1 MQAFQT
7 AFFPYA
13 RHVKIVHLQIF
24 AGRLNR
30 QRFQTACIPNPS
42 GENSMDDLIKEAA
55 LRFHEYPNPGK
66 IQVAPTKPLGTQY
79 DLSLAYSPGVAAPC
93 MEIHAD
99 PLNAY
104 KYTAKGNLV
113 AVISNGTAVL
123 GLGNIGALA
132 GKPVMEGKGVLF
144 KKFANIDVF
153 DIEVNETDPDKLVEI
168 IASLEPTFGGI
179 NLEDIKAP
187 ECFYIEKKLRERCNI
202 PVFHDDQH
210 GTAIITA
217 AAVLNALRVVGKDI
231 GQVKLVCSGAGA
243 AAIACLDLLVALG
256 MKRENITVCDSKGV
270 IYQTREDRGR
280 MDESKV
286 RYAIADNDQRVL
298 ADAVNGKDIF
308 LGLSGPNVLSPEMLK
323 TMAASPIVLALA
335 NPQPEIWPPEA
346 KEARP
351 DVIIGTGRSDF
362 PNQVN
367 NVLCFPF
374 IFRGALDVGATTINE
389 EMKLACVRA
398 IADLAMAES
407 SAEVAGAYGDAELT
421 FGPEYLIP
429 KPFDPRLIARIAPAV
444 AKAAMD
450 SGVATRPIADLE
462 AYAEKLTEFVYKTS
476 LFMRPVF
483 NQARKDIKRIVLT
496 EGEDERVLH
505 AAQQV
510 VSQKLAFPILVGDA
524 KLIEERLHSQGLT
537 IQPGK
542 DFELVDIKNS
552 PYYEASWK
560 EYYNLRKR
568 KGVTEEMARRR
579 LKANSTLVGALLV
592 RLGHADGLVCGTMGR
607 FHDHFA
613 VMEEVIGY
621 NNPEKE
627 AFAMNALI
635 SNKGNFFIADTYIN
649 ENPTA
654 EQLAKGTLM
663 CAAEM
668 KRFGLKPKVA
678 LVSNTNYGSNRN
690 PDANKMQ
697 QALELIR
704 ELDPALEIDGEMQAD
719 VALDEEMRKS
729 IFPETTLSGAANL
742 LVMPNVEAA
751 NISYNLLRVNAT
763 NGITVGP
770 ILMGLNKPVQIVT
783 PISTVRRIV
792 NMIALA
798 AVDAQRQ

>member
-1 MQAFQT
+1 
-7 AFFPYA
+7 
-13 RHVKIVHLQIF
+13 
-24 AGRLNR
+24 
-30 QRFQTACIPNPS
+30 
-42 GENSMDDLIKEAA
+42 MDDLIKEAA

-66 IQVAPTKPLGTQY
+66 IQVAPTKPLATQH

-93 MEIHAD
+93 MEIYAD
-99 PLNAY
+99 PLASY
-104 KYTAKGNLV
+104 KYTSRGNLV
-113 AVISNGTAVL
+113 AVITNGTAVL

-144 KKFANIDVF
+144 KKFAGIDVF

-168 IASLEPTFGGI
+168 IAALEPTFGGI

-217 AAVLNALRVVGKDI
+217 AAVLNGLRVIGKEI
-231 GQVKLVCSGAGA
+231 GEVKLVCSGAGA

-256 MKRENITVCDSKGV
+256 MKRDNITVCDSKGV
-270 IYQTREDRGR
+270 IYQTREDHER
-280 MDESKV
+280 MDESKR
-286 RYAIADNDQRVL
+286 RYAIAENGARVL
-298 ADAVNGKDIF
+298 ADAVSGKDIF
-308 LGLSGPNVLSPEMLK
+308 LGLSGPNVLSTDMLK
-323 TMAASPIVLALA
+323 TMNANPIVFALA

-346 KEARP
+346 KAARP

-398 IADLAMAES
+398 IADLAMAET
-407 SAEVAGAYGDAELT
+407 SAEVAGAYGAADLT

-429 KPFDPRLIARIAPAV
+429 KPFDPRLIAKIAPAV
-444 AKAAMD
+444 AQAAMD
-450 SGVATRPIADLE
+450 SGVATRPIADMN
-462 AYAEKLTEFVYKTS
+462 AYVEKLNEFVYKTS

-496 EGEDERVLH
+496 EGEDERILH

-510 VSQKLAFPILVGDA
+510 VSQKLAFPILVGHQEV
-524 KLIEERLHSQGLT
+524 IEERLQSLGLS
-537 IQPGK
+537 IRAGV
-542 DFELVDIKNS
+542 DFEIIDIHTN
-552 PYYEASWK
+552 PYFEESWK
-560 EYYNLRKR
+560 EYYRLLQR

-579 LKANSTLVGALLV
+579 MLANSTLIGALMV
-592 RLGHADGLVCGTMGR
+592 RLGYADGLVCGTMGR
-607 FHDHFA
+607 FRDHFTI
-613 VMEEVIGY
+613 MEEVIGY
-621 NNPEKE
+621 NNPEQY

-635 SNKGNFFIADTYIN
+635 SHKGNFFIADTYVN
-649 ENPTA
+649 HEPTA
-654 EQLAKGTLM
+654 EQLAHGTLM
-663 CAAEM
+663 CAQEM
-668 KRFGLKPKVA
+668 KRFGIRPKVA
-678 LVSNTNYGSNRN
+678 LVSNSNYGSHQDK
-690 PDANKMQ
+690 DAQKMQ
-697 QALELIR
+697 RALEMIR

-719 VALDEEMRKS
+719 VALDEAMRKS

-742 LVMPNVEAA
+742 LVMPGVEAA
-751 NISYNLLRVNAT
+751 NISYNLLRISSS

-770 ILMGLNKPVQIVT
+770 ILMGLNKPVHIVT